1 MDRIYHYCP
10 GESHKSTDKP
20 CQDCAWAESNDSLSM
35 AIVCDGHGGESY
47 FRSQYGAKF
56 AVDITKLAVRSF
68 VENMGVSS
76 YTEKGQESVFTN
88 KSFTEYGNNDGKEH
102 EIDEH
107 AHKALVWLFSSIIS
121 QWNEKIAK
129 DALERDLTD
138 WERTHVDQKYQDD
151 FKLKRQKEGET
162 FEKIYGCTL
171 MVYVQTPSYW
181 FAFHIGDGKCVFMSI
196 DGGKLICQQPIP
208 WDEKCFL
215 NKTTSLCDSR
225 AIEEF
230 RYCF

>member
-88 KSFTEYGNNDGKEH
+88 KYDLRIS
-102 EIDEH
+102 I
-107 AHKALVWLFSSIIS
+107 KAEKFVIRQIIMFCFNILFSNNPSRDVFIRPFARSSI
-121 QWNEKIAK
+121 
-129 DALERDLTD
+129 
-138 WERTHVDQKYQDD
+138 
-151 FKLKRQKEGET
+151 
-162 FEKIYGCTL
+162 
-171 MVYVQTPSYW
+171 
-181 FAFHIGDGKCVFMSI
+181 
-196 DGGKLICQQPIP
+196 
-208 WDEKCFL
+208 
-215 NKTTSLCDSR
+215 
-225 AIEEF
+225 
-230 RYCF
+230 